1 MSSTSY
7 AQRAQANRTTGRQ
20 AHSTVHQTQV
30 YSTSTHPTS
39 TSSQTPVHSTSVH
52 QTSRPR
58 RTTNVSRRD
67 AIAQNHMDNWENS
80 NSVQLLDAI
89 CRCCKISYTIQYNPG
104 QNFAWAT
111 MSFWYV
117 DDGRKV
123 QDLSFTRVL
132 QFSSRPDT
140 AQVKQRLADVFVNT
154 YVDRLNPQ
162 MNVITQQ
169 LSNVLAQLSSGH
181 VHDQYDDEDCDDDT
195 EECTTGACTTGACT
209 TGACAT
215 DCECPATATD
225 SDDETPH

>member
-20 AHSTVHQTQV
+20 AHSTSVH
-30 YSTSTHPTS
+30 
-39 TSSQTPVHSTSVH
+39 SQTPVLQTPTQTQVQTTHSVH
-52 QTSRPR
+52 QNTRPR
-58 RTTNVSRRD
+58 RTNNVSRRD
-67 AIAQNHMDNWENS
+67 AISQNRMENWENS
-80 NSVQLLDAI
+80 NSVQLLDSI

-181 VHDQYDDEDCDDDT
+181 THEQYDDEDDT
-195 EECTTGACTTGACT
+195 EECATGTCT

-215 DCECPATATD
+215 GACETSCACPETATD